1 MKRILHGAAAV
12 VLAGLP
18 TLALAAEE
26 AAEHHHE
33 VHGIPWAK
41 LVFSTINLAI
51 FVAILARFVWP
62 NVKDLLRSRRAD
74 IVDLLEKASKAKG
87 EAEQL
92 KREWETRMA
101 NVSTELEAM
110 RRQAEADIAG
120 ERQRIL
126 EATRKVADAIR
137 RDAARTAEQEVRNAE
152 AMLRQEVAAQAT
164 AVAKDLARQ
173 RVGADDQRRLVA
185 EFIEQVRS

>member
-1 MKRILHGAAAV
+1 VKRFLSGAAALV
-12 VLAGLP
+12 PTALP
-18 TLALAAEE
+18 ALALAAE

-33 VHGIPWAK
+33 PHGIPWAK
-41 LVFSTINLAI
+41 LAFSTINLAI
-51 FVAILARFVWP
+51 FLYILVRFVWP
-62 NVKDLLRSRRAD
+62 NVKELLRTRRSE
-74 IVDLLEKASKAKG
+74 IVDLLEKASKAKA

-92 KREWETRMA
+92 KREWESRIA
-101 NVSTELEAM
+101 NLNTEIEAL

-120 ERQRIL
+120 ERERIL
-126 EATRKVADAIR
+126 EATRKVAEAIR

-152 AMLRQEVAAQAT
+152 AMLRQEVAAQAI

-173 RVGADDQRRLVA
+173 RVGAEEQRRLVG

>member
-1 MKRILHGAAAV
+1 VKRILHGAAAV
-12 VLAGLP
+12 VLTSLP
-18 TLALAAEE
+18 TLAAAAEE

-33 VHGIPWAK
+33 AHGIPWPK
-41 LVFSTINLAI
+41 LIFSTINLAI
-51 FVAILARFVWP
+51 FLAILARFVWP

-74 IVDLLEKASKAKG
+74 IVDLLEKASKAKA

-92 KREWETRMA
+92 KREWESRMA
-101 NVSTELEAM
+101 NVNTELEAL

-126 EATRKVADAIR
+126 EATQKVADAIR

-173 RVGADDQRRLVA
+173 RVGADEQRRLVS
-185 EFIEQVRS
+185 EFIGQVRS